1 MSRPLHLDPA
11 VVDGLLP
18 VVLRAGRHRFE
29 LAPGAPAV
37 MGIVNTNPGS
47 FSDRTHLTTTDE
59 QFALAMR
66 HVEAGAAIVDVGAD
80 SGVTY
85 GGSIPLDVQVRR
97 AVRLTSR
104 LVDAGVPVSVDTP
117 FTAVAE
123 AVLDVGAALIN
134 DVSGLADPKIA
145 ERCAAYDAA
154 LVILHTRVGHKREA
168 YRYYSDVVADVE
180 ELFEERIAVA
190 VERGLPRERVV
201 LDPGIGYAK
210 LPEDDLR
217 VLRAYPR
224 FAALGSAILTGA
236 SRKYFAGVV
245 TGHEPPER
253 LPETLATVEAV
264 RTFPGFVRVHDVGEV
279 ARFLAV
285 RETLDGRRP
294 LPPYS
299 TADES
304 LKWVQPAA
312 GSLG

>member
-11 VVDGLLP
+11 VVDELSP
-18 VVLRAGRHRFE
+18 VMLRAGRHRFE
-29 LAPGAPAV
+29 LPPGAPAV

-47 FSDRTHLTTTDE
+47 FSDRTHLTTTEE

-66 HVEAGAAIVDVGAD
+66 HVEAGAAIIDVGAD

-85 GGSIPLDVQVRR
+85 GVSVPLDVQVRR

-123 AVLDVGAALIN
+123 AVLDAGAALIN

-145 ERCAAYDAA
+145 ERCAVYGAA
-154 LVILHTRVGHKREA
+154 LVILHTRVGHKRES
-168 YRYYSDVVADVE
+168 YRHYPDVVADIE

-190 VERGLPRERVV
+190 VERGLPRERIV
-201 LDPGIGYAK
+201 LDPGLGYAK

-245 TGHEPPER
+245 TGHEPAER
-253 LPETLATVEAV
+253 LPETLATVETV
-264 RTFPGFVRVHDVGEV
+264 RAFPGFVRVHDVDEV

-285 RETLDGRRP
+285 RETLDGRRS
-294 LPPYS
+294 LPVYD

-304 LKWVQPAA
+304 LKWVQPAV
-312 GSLG
+312 GSPG